1 MLHITAMI
9 TCACNLYRRKWAR
22 IGNPIFPL
30 CTANASQA
38 DKKQARKDRHV
49 TVPKK
54 VTSSPTC
61 HSMRAR
67 ALPGPQT
74 HPTNSP
80 HVPIKAKIVIN
91 GSAQVNCRRKC
102 FLPMTFLNPGQ
113 EQCRQDQTHR
123 AHSPAGRGVSL
134 ARSQPGIISGIQK
147 SLVRKQAK
155 RKFFLVK
162 NSYLIA

>member
-1 MLHITAMI
+1 M
-9 TCACNLYRRKWAR
+9 YRVRAYMNKL
-22 IGNPIFPL
+22 GNPIFPL

-91 GSAQVNCRRKC
+91 GSAQVNCRRNC
-102 FLPMTFLNPGQ
+102 FFLT
-113 EQCRQDQTHR
+113 RLLKD
-123 AHSPAGRGVSL
+123 L
-134 ARSQPGIISGIQK
+134 ARSNAGKAI
-147 SLVRKQAK
+147 
-155 RKFFLVK
+155 
-162 NSYLIA
+162 LIAHIAQRAAGRAWLDRSPA

>member
-1 MLHITAMI
+1 MATTAIAASTTCSPKRELFAMSITVSI
-9 TCACNLYRRKWAR
+9 R
-22 IGNPIFPL
+22 GG
-30 CTANASQA
+30 
-38 DKKQARKDRHV
+38 
-49 TVPKK
+49 
-54 VTSSPTC
+54 PTC

-74 HPTNSP
+74 YPTNSP
-80 HVPIKAKIVIN
+80 QVPIKAKIVIN

-123 AHSPAGRGVSL
+123 AHSPAGRGVSS

-155 RKFFLVK
+155 RKFFCEEFVSHHL
-162 NSYLIA
+162 STE